1 MEKLA
6 VYGKGGIGKS
16 VIATTLSAA
25 YAMGG
30 SRVLHMGCDPKADS
44 AVRLM
49 EQRTRIRT
57 ILKVLG
63 DDPTAVGTN
72 EILNIGRHGIHCC
85 EAGGPPP
92 GLGCGGRGV
101 ARALEL
107 LDEMEL
113 LDGDAY
119 DVAMFDVL
127 GDVVCGGFAA
137 PLRSRFAEKVMIVAS
152 EEPMSLFAAN
162 NIARAVVTYHR
173 NGVTLAGIVANLRG
187 KDATAKSIE
196 RLAKTINTK
205 VIATIEREPLIMKA
219 EREQKTIVEYAP
231 DCNAAKA
238 ITALATYVR
247 DLDTSTIPLPTPLDD
262 DAFFEFMR
270 TEED

>member
-6 VYGKGGIGKS
+6 IYGKGGIGKS
-16 VIATTLSAA
+16 VVATTLSAS
-25 YAMGG
+25 YGMMGK
-30 SRVLHMGCDPKADS
+30 RVLHMGCDPKADS

-49 EQRTRIRT
+49 DQRTRIQT
-57 ILKVLG
+57 ILDVLG

-72 EILNIGRHGIHCC
+72 EILNVGRHNIHCC

-101 ARALEL
+101 ARAIEL

-113 LDGDAY
+113 LDESAY
-119 DVAMFDVL
+119 DVVIFDVL

-137 PLRSRFAEKVMIVAS
+137 PLRNRFAEKVLIVAS

-173 NGVTLAGIVANLRG
+173 NGVTLAGIVANMRG
-187 KDATAKSIE
+187 KDASSAPIE
-196 RLAKTINTK
+196 NLARAINSQ
-205 VIATIEREPLIMKA
+205 VIAKIDREPLIMKA

-231 DCNAAKA
+231 ESNSAKA
-238 ITALATYVR
+238 LKQLAIDVEQM
-247 DLDTSTIPLPTPLDD
+247 DCSAVPLPTPLDD

-270 TEED
+270 TNE